1 MKHKYLRIDAFFKL
15 TAFQLTLAFL
25 LVLML
30 PGIAAASLE
39 SAAGVEEQALSVG
52 AAAELFQAYHKI
64 ESMQDNGCWKDYYKP
79 TDRLQMDPDYLAKNE
94 FLQSEKDLLWH
105 TYTSRYN
112 RDFGDYTDGIM
123 QFYAY
128 PDAEWDAIR
137 SFYRDHMTAEFY
149 EPRLKSIDSVTARV
163 RDVNYTTCMAHQYG
177 YILVERPDTYTNV
190 RILSAGGGSA
200 VIAADFDMGVN
211 SLLYET
217 HEIRLMLTYEADNA
231 NDTGMA
237 DNGPGRWKICGTD
250 WSSVILDAQAPDN
263 RTELSE
269 ELIRNAVRALVDDV
283 YIMFSSYDPLDD
295 VPLLRYREPERIEAG
310 GVKYLRAYY
319 GLEDRSVFEAFL
331 ADFCSDEMTA
341 LLLAGQNAIERDG
354 KLYFREYAP
363 CRVSPDIYRSIS
375 SFNYTVRDGGNAD
388 EKLVTFDQLTFV
400 FSKTAEGWKVTG
412 GDFIDRLDAIFETG
426 RATPPSTG
434 DAPAAMIIPV
444 LIILAVLYCVVIKR
458 TNAG

>member
-1 MKHKYLRIDAFFKL
+1 MNAFFKV
-15 TAFQLTLAFL
+15 TVFQLILAIL
-25 LVLML
+25 LALCV
-30 PGIAAASLE
+30 PPDIAAASLE
-39 SAAGVEEQALSVG
+39 SAAGVEEQALSVD
-52 AAAELFQAYHKI
+52 AAAELFRAYHKI

-79 TDRLQMDPDYLAKNE
+79 TDRLQMDPDHLAKNE
-94 FLQSEKDLLWH
+94 FSQSEKDLLWH

-128 PDAEWDAIR
+128 SDAEWDAIR

-149 EPRLKSIDSVTARV
+149 EPRLKFIDSVTARV

-200 VIAADFDMGVN
+200 VIAADFDMGVD
-211 SLLYET
+211 SLLSET

-231 NDTGMA
+231 NGTGMA

-263 RTELSE
+263 RAELSE

-319 GLEDRSVFEAFL
+319 GLEERSVFEAFL
-331 ADFCSDEMTA
+331 ADFCSDEVTA

-434 DAPAAMIIPV
+434 DAPAAMIIPA
-444 LIILAVLYCVVIKR
+444 LIILAALYCVVIKR
-458 TNAG
+458 SCF